1 MTAIE
6 IETRPTHLHDLVAE
20 SNHRIANHLS
30 LLVGMVQLQSAH
42 IAKGPATFTKTE
54 VRGLLQE
61 TAGKIISIGNF
72 HRRLAT
78 APDAARCDLGAQ
90 LIEFAKELTASLSL
104 GNKISIAEKV
114 ESNCNVTL
122 EQAQTAMLVVGE
134 IVMNAVKHAHP
145 TGLPVAVSI
154 TCSRN
159 QDGSVHLEVADDGIG
174 LPENFDV
181 MTHGGLG
188 FRLIRSLSQKLDAG
202 LQVESDSLGV
212 TFRMRIPQIGPQI
225 G

>member
-1 MTAIE
+1 MPVID
-6 IETRPTHLHDLVAE
+6 IETRRTHLHDLVAE

-42 IAKGPATFTKTE
+42 VARGPETFTRTE
-54 VRGLLQE
+54 VRDLLQQ

-78 APDAARCDLGAQ
+78 APDAQRCDLGAH
-90 LIEFAKELTASLSL
+90 LIEFARELISSLSL
-104 GNKISIAEKV
+104 GARISIAEKV
-114 ESNCNVTL
+114 ENNCNVTL
-122 EQAQTAMLVVGE
+122 DQAQTVMLVVGE
-134 IVMNAVKHAHP
+134 IVMNAVKHGHP

-154 TCSRN
+154 ACSRN
-159 QDGSVHLEVADDGIG
+159 QDGSIHLEIADDGIG
-174 LPENFDV
+174 LPENFDEQ
-181 MTHGGLG
+181 TDGGLG

-212 TFRMRIPQIGPQI
+212 TFRLRIPKIG
-225 G
+225 